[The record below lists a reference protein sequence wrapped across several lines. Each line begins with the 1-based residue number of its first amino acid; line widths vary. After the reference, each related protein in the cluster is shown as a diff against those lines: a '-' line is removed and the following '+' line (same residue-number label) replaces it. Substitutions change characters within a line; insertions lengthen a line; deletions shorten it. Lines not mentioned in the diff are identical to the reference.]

1 MSIVENIL
9 KMNKQY
15 LYQKIISFI
24 NKNPDK
30 IELLKYKNDS
40 YQVIFNKMEDLLDN
54 NNLESNICHYN
65 KKTLEGKKQYLDGII
80 SYYDGVHDE
89 FRLNHLTVLKNLLF
103 PQKDLKYIYN
113 EDVFNENDF
122 ILTYS
127 LLAIEKIFQ
136 KVFKEKDSK
145 DLKDD
150 YLYLIFQIKNPDF
163 IIKIKYL
170 IYTILYEKKNAPNIN
185 KFILKSSKILKEE
198 NIDNSILINLTKKY
212 QEINLDINI
221 VPSNMKTFFNL
232 NNENNEKIL
241 QLYNKEKII
250 NNFKLIKSKEIKF
263 DDIVFNKFK
272 FEKGK
277 IVLFTPDFLLA
288 NGLKSKFEYCDVEIF
303 NDDNYS
309 IDTFSKFI
317 TKIIDEINKSI
328 NKNDFSNDYMK
339 NNLIKLHQLHDKKY
353 FRYISAKLDYN
364 DKIELNK
371 KEKQNIKIK
380 DIITINICNDGTYK
394 QKEKDIE
401 SNNLN
406 ESIELLSKSKLSLS
420 NLSYLGF
427 QKQVSDYLED
437 IINRKLTK
445 NIEKEKLNALPN
457 ILFMLNLKIPDFNE
471 KNNSID
477 FKSVHLD
484 FFNEKKKFD
493 NNNYYYG
500 CKEIDAVFKNNSE
513 ILTDVSVPQYFQ
525 TNLTYIKN
533 KKENDFTLIKEK
545 NFQIYP
551 NSIFFCEI
559 KKSFPNY
566 EAGKEKVINVK
577 VEECKEIIN
586 KNLEEDKDDLKTYKT
601 QLIKLIKKFR
611 FFLNTFKDEIKE
623 KNELNIQ
630 LVFLYDSFNIENELN
645 FENIKRLTT
654 NILKNYGW
662 RLNNRNGKVVFQLV
676 FFDYL
681 QFQKET
687 EEIIEEKDKIIEEQ
701 KMKIEEEKI
710 KMEKEKIKA
719 DEIIKEKDEIIKEKD
734 KIIENLMN
742 LIKKAN
748 LSEEDKNNVKSLL
761 SKNNFQ

>member
-80 SYYDGVHDE
+80 SYYDNINDE

-241 QLYNKEKII
+241 QLYDKEKII

-353 FRYISAKLDYN
+353 
-364 DKIELNK
+364 
-371 KEKQNIKIK
+371 
-380 DIITINICNDGTYK
+380 
-394 QKEKDIE
+394 
-401 SNNLN
+401 
-406 ESIELLSKSKLSLS
+406 SL
-420 NLSYLGF
+420 Y
-427 QKQVSDYLED
+427 Q
-437 IINRKLTK
+437 
-445 NIEKEKLNALPN
+445 
-457 ILFMLNLKIPDFNE
+457 
-471 KNNSID
+471 
-477 FKSVHLD
+477 
-484 FFNEKKKFD
+484 
-493 NNNYYYG
+493 
-500 CKEIDAVFKNNSE
+500 CKTG
-513 ILTDVSVPQYFQ
+513 L
-525 TNLTYIKN
+525 
-533 KKENDFTLIKEK
+533 
-545 NFQIYP
+545 
-551 NSIFFCEI
+551 
-559 KKSFPNY
+559 
-566 EAGKEKVINVK
+566 
-577 VEECKEIIN
+577 
-586 KNLEEDKDDLKTYKT
+586 
-601 QLIKLIKKFR
+601 
-611 FFLNTFKDEIKE
+611 
-623 KNELNIQ
+623 
-630 LVFLYDSFNIENELN
+630 
-645 FENIKRLTT
+645 
-654 NILKNYGW
+654 
-662 RLNNRNGKVVFQLV
+662 
-676 FFDYL
+676 
-681 QFQKET
+681 
-687 EEIIEEKDKIIEEQ
+687 
-701 KMKIEEEKI
+701 
-710 KMEKEKIKA
+710 
-719 DEIIKEKDEIIKEKD
+719 
-734 KIIENLMN
+734 
-742 LIKKAN
+742 
-748 LSEEDKNNVKSLL
+748 
-761 SKNNFQ
+761 